1 MKRIA
6 RFQKV
11 SKEQFLEGTE
21 GILISRDAEKA
32 YEELMLPKRATKGS
46 AGYDFFHSI
55 SDHHRTRRDSEDPDR
70 DPCLDGRGVGAQVLS
85 EKWSWI

>member
-46 AGYDFFHSI
+46 AGYDFF
-55 SDHHRTRRDSEDPDR
+55 TP
-70 DPCLDGRGVGAQVLS
+70 LLN
-85 EKWSWI
+85 

>member
-32 YEELMLPKRATKGS
+32 YEELMLPKRATKG
-46 AGYDFFHSI
+46 
-55 SDHHRTRRDSEDPDR
+55 
-70 DPCLDGRGVGAQVLS
+70 LS
-85 EKWSWI
+85 LIHI